1 MSKRELLLSMAAAL
15 TEAQPAFKVGDVVT
29 WKDGL
34 RNKRLD
40 GELIVTEVL
49 ETPIHDPVEQA
60 GSPYFRE
67 PLSIKVAY
75 LDSDGDLIEA
85 HVDSRRF
92 CLA

>member
-1 MSKRELLLSMAAAL
+1 MSKKEILVALAASL
-15 TEAQPAFKVGDVVT
+15 TERQPPFKVGDLVT

-40 GELIVTEVL
+40 GELVVTEVL
-49 ETPIHDPVEQA
+49 EIPVFDPVDNA

-67 PLSIKVAY
+67 PLNMKVAY
-75 LDSDGDLIEA
+75 LEGDGDLVEG

-92 CLA
+92 RLA